1 MVQFGRLNYDEDV
14 HYRGEEIKFVNK
26 VKYLGVVISST
37 LRFKDHITY
46 VEEKSAKIIKLL
58 HYANHLTGGLTISQK
73 MIIYKQIWLP
83 SVLYGRGVWF
93 EKLPGYLRSRL
104 HSVQR
109 QMVLAMTG
117 AFRTTNTAKLLNL
130 LDILDVKREVQC
142 LTECRKSEEDPKK
155 IRQRYLEEQR
165 SCTLGGYSLPFD
177 IAQLRRKEPF
187 WFITKHGPFRHHLA
201 KMNKKRPSVC
211 RFCVRRLEDA
221 DHLLHDCDEL
231 GPSHYTSIAEFEER
245 CQAIA
250 RQIFSSGD

>member
-1 MVQFGRLNYDEDV
+1 MRIECFVFYVSPNIRMFAKCKWAFPNIFLDLRAFANQTQLRTVAGVFV
-14 HYRGEEIKFVNK
+14 HSLSYNSIKVLK
-26 VKYLGVVISST
+26 RISSAINYL
-37 LRFKDHITY
+37 LRRAAF
-46 VEEKSAKIIKLL
+46 
-58 HYANHLTGGLTISQK
+58 
-73 MIIYKQIWLP
+73 LP
-83 SVLYGRGVWF
+83 RPW
-93 EKLPGYLRSRL
+93 
-104 HSVQR
+104 H
-109 QMVLAMTG
+109 
-117 AFRTTNTAKLLNL
+117 
-130 LDILDVKREVQC
+130 RE
-142 LTECRKSEEDPKK
+142 SEEDPKK

-165 SCTLGGYSLPFD
+165 SCTLGGYSSPFD

-201 KMNKKRPSVC
+201 KMNKKHPSVC